1 MLLPGQFAVS
11 CGYAV
16 YMYEVKDGLIDCVH
30 QHTLARKKPGLQVV
44 VHRISKLDTTYDILE
59 ILESSETVFG
69 KLGCKKWFGSPMLL
83 AVFHY
88 PHH

>member
-1 MLLPGQFAVS
+1 MLVMLLLGQFAVS

-16 YMYEVKDGLIDCVH
+16 YMYKVKDGLTDCVH

-59 ILESSETVFG
+59 MLESKETVFG
-69 KLGCKKWFGSPMLL
+69 KLQ
-83 AVFHY
+83 
-88 PHH
+88 